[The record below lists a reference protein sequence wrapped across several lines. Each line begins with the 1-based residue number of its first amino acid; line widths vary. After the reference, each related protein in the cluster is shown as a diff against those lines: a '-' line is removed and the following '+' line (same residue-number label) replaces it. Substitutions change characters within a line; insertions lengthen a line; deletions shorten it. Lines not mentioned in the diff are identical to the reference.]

1 MARSCGL
8 RIGPRR
14 FELVVLDGS
23 GKKHKVLKTYAG
35 EFPKPASGED
45 PLAAAAEALH
55 EAFKQNDVPR
65 DNVGIA
71 IDSRQAAFR
80 MLKMPFADKAKIE
93 SVLKFEVE
101 SLLPQWNID
110 DVVVDFHKL
119 AETDEA
125 SELLVTA
132 VQKSDVRKAIDL
144 CEKASIE
151 PLEAELETTAV
162 VNAAL
167 AAGLCSVDTAQI
179 LVHVGEHSTAVI
191 VVDGGSVRDMR
202 AIPIGILSH
211 EVVQPEREGDEAADK
226 GEKSEKK
233 EDGAA
238 AAPAT
243 GTWLDAPPDPDELQR
258 RLEQTIKRLRRELG
272 RTVSATRTAHPIQSI
287 LVCGLDVPGLVGSEI
302 LDVPVQHLE
311 IAVEGGPTGAASA
324 NFVAAYGAALRQL
337 GGGTLTPSLRREELH
352 YSGAFERIELPLAV
366 VCLLLVT
373 LLGVWNIFLHK
384 EILVVDQTKLGQ
396 WRNRSIEMLIGN
408 PKQGVAG
415 TLRSPSDKVK
425 KFVQNIDEEVDLTKT
440 EQVRQL
446 KQTIEEEIRKYEKDL
461 GVDQEIAQPQSAL
474 AALVLVLDV
483 LEDVATE
490 KERPSIR
497 RLKAS
502 YINGK
507 GQKDDRVKVAL
518 DYSVFA
524 DSQLLAT
531 QMHER
536 LIEELNKKPWI
547 ATRVDAKAAD
557 PLEGGKGVYVENQVV
572 EVNLA
577 KAQKAP
583 NTKQPQ

>member
-14 FELVVLDGS
+14 FELVVLEGS

-35 EFPKPASGED
+35 EFPRPTAEQAGQDPAE
-45 PLAAAAEALH
+45 LAAAALR
-55 EAFKQNDVPR
+55 EAFKQNEVPKE
-65 DNVGIA
+65 NLGLA

-80 MLKMPFADKAKIE
+80 LLKMPFSDKAKIE
-93 SVLKFEVE
+93 SVIKFEVE
-101 SLLPQWNID
+101 SMLPQWNID

-119 AETDEA
+119 AETEDA

-132 VQKSDVRKAIDL
+132 VQKTDVRKAIDL
-144 CEKASIE
+144 CEQAGLE

-167 AAGLCSVDTAQI
+167 ASNLCSVDTAHI

-191 VVDGGSVRDMR
+191 VVDGGGVRDMR

-211 EVVQPEREGDEAADK
+211 EVVHVDREGEEGA
-226 GEKSEKK
+226 EKSEKK
-233 EDGAA
+233 DEGD

-243 GTWLDAPPDPDELQR
+243 GTWLDAPPDADELQR

-272 RTVSATRTAHPIQSI
+272 RTVSATRTAHPISSI
-287 LVCGLDVPGLVGSEI
+287 LVCGMDVPGLVGSQI

-311 IAVEGGPTGAASA
+311 IAVEGGPSGAESA

-337 GGGTLTPSLRREELH
+337 GGGVMAPSLRREELR
-352 YSGAFERIELPLAV
+352 YSGAFERVELPLAV

-373 LLGVWNIFLHK
+373 LFGVWNIFLHK
-384 EILVVDQTKLGQ
+384 EILVVDGTKLGQ
-396 WRNRSIEMLIGN
+396 WRNRSFEMLVGN
-408 PKQGVAG
+408 PKQGIAG
-415 TLRSPSDKVK
+415 TMRSPSDSVK
-425 KFVQNIDEEVDLTKT
+425 KYIQNIDEEVDLTKT
-440 EQVRQL
+440 EQVRAV
-446 KQTIEEEIRKYEKDL
+446 KQKIEEEIRKYEKDL
-461 GVDQEIAQPQSAL
+461 GVDTELSQPQSAL

-483 LEDVATE
+483 LEDVASE
-490 KERPSIR
+490 KDRPSLR
-497 RLKAS
+497 RVKAS

-507 GQKDDRVKVAL
+507 GQKNDRVKVTL

-536 LIEELNKKPWI
+536 FVEELNQKPWI
-547 ATRVDAKAAD
+547 ETRVDAKAAD
-557 PLEGGKGVYVENQVV
+557 PLENSKGVYVENQIV
-572 EVNLA
+572 EVNLG
-577 KAQKAP
+577 KAP
-583 NTKQPQ
+583 KAPRPN